1 MTNSTNVKSKR
12 KAHNALNTEKFI
24 ERAVA
29 KHGDRYDYSK
39 SVYTASKDKL
49 IIICRTHGEFMQE
62 PANHLSGNN
71 CPYCASK
78 IHTTESTIKR
88 LIAARGDRYD
98 YSKVVY
104 TKSNEKVKI
113 ICRIHGEFE
122 QNIWQH
128 IHGANCQTCSII
140 ENAERQKHNFDDLVK
155 EFNITHDF
163 AYDYSKS
170 IYVNI
175 DEPIEIICKKH
186 GSFRQAPY
194 HHRKKGAGCP
204 ICTKATPYSRT
215 KYIKACD
222 KYDGKSSLY
231 VIQLSGNGELFYK
244 VGITMKT
251 VKQRFGK
258 IPYKI
263 KEIRV
268 VVGDAG
274 YIYDLETQLHRLLSK
289 YHYKP
294 KNSFGGSKMECF
306 SEIPKSVFNLI
317 DSINK
322 TSQLQLIA

>member
-1 MTNSTNVKSKR
+1 MSDSTNVKPKR

-24 ERAVA
+24 AKAVA

-39 SVYTASKDKL
+39 SVYTAAKDKL
-49 IIICRTHGEFMQE
+49 IIICRVHGEFMQE
-62 PANHLSGNN
+62 AANHLNGNN
-71 CPYCASK
+71 CPHCAGK

-98 YSKVVY
+98 YSKVIY

-113 ICRIHGEFE
+113 ICKIHGEFE

-128 IHGANCQTCSII
+128 LNGANCQLCS
-140 ENAERQKHNFDDLVK
+140 K
-155 EFNITHDF
+155 ESGINKNKIPFSDILARFEAAHGDT
-163 AYDYSKS
+163 YDYSDS
-170 IYVNI
+170 EYVNI
-175 DEPIEIICKKH
+175 DTPIKIRCKVH
-186 GSFRQAPY
+186 GYFFQSPY
-194 HHRKKGAGCP
+194 HHQKNPAGCP

-215 KYIKACD
+215 KYIEACN

-251 VKQRFGK
+251 IKQRFGK

-263 KEIRV
+263 KEIRI

-289 YHYKP
+289 HHYKP

-306 SEIPKSVFNLI
+306 SEIPKSVFSLI

>member
-1 MTNSTNVKSKR
+1 MSNSTNVKSKR

-24 ERAVA
+24 AKATA

-39 SVYTASKDKL
+39 SVYTASTDKL
-49 IIICRTHGEFMQE
+49 IIICKTHGEFTQN
-62 PANHLSGNN
+62 PANHLTGNG
-71 CPYCASK
+71 CPYCAGK
-78 IHTTESTIKR
+78 IQTTERTIKK
-88 LIAARGDRYD
+88 LIDARGDRYD

-104 TKSNEKVKI
+104 TKSNKKVKI

-128 IHGANCQTCSII
+128 IQGANCQTCSII
-140 ENAERQKHNFDDLVK
+140 WNTERQKHNFDDLVK

-194 HHRKKGAGCP
+194 HHRKIGAGCP

-215 KYIKACD
+215 RYISAC
-222 KYDGKSSLY
+222 KRHGGESSLY
-231 VIQLSGNGELFYK
+231 IVKMFREDEVFYK
-244 VGITMKT
+244 VGITVKT
-251 VKQRFGK
+251 IKSRFGK
-258 IPYKI
+258 NPYNIETVKFI
-263 KEIRV
+263 KN
-268 VVGDAG
+268 DSAF
-274 YIYDLETQLHRLLSK
+274 IYDLEKQIHRLLAD

-294 KNSFGGSKMECF
+294 LHSFGGCHLECF
-306 SEIPKSVFNLI
+306 SEIPKSIIDLI
-317 DSINK
+317 DRIEKSK
-322 TSQLQLIA
+322 QLQLLA

>member
-1 MTNSTNVKSKR
+1 MSNSNR
-12 KAHNALNTEKFI
+12 NTKPLTTEEFI
-24 ERAVA
+24 IRAIK
-29 KHGDRYDYSK
+29 KHGNKYDYSK
-39 SVYTASKDKL
+39 SIYINSLSK
-49 IIICRTHGEFMQE
+49 IIITCKLHGDFEQKA
-62 PANHLSGNN
+62 ANHLTGNG
-71 CPYCASK
+71 CPYCAGK
-78 IHTTESTIKR
+78 LHTTESTIKR

-98 YSKVVY
+98 YSKVIY

-113 ICRIHGEFE
+113 ICKIHGEFE

-128 IHGANCQTCSII
+128 IHGANCQTCSIV

-215 KYIKACD
+215 KYIKACNR
-222 KYDGKSSLY
+222 YDGKSSLY

-263 KEIRV
+263 KEIRI

-294 KNSFGGSKMECF
+294 ENSFGGSKMECF
-306 SEIPKSVFNLI
+306 SKIPKSVFNLI